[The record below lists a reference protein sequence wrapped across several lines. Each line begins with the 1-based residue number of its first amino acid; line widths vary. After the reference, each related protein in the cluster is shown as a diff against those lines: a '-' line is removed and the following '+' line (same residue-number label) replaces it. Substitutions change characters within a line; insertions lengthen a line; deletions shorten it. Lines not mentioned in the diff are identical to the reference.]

1 MSWTSDNLEKC
12 IELCRSFPCL
22 WMSKSDGYKNRNLK
36 NRAYQKL
43 VDFCKTA
50 VWPDANK
57 DFVIQKIQRIRGSFR
72 KELKKINET

>member
-1 MSWTSDNLEKC
+1 MLWTRDKLEKF
-12 IELCRSFPCL
+12 IKLYRSFPCL
-22 WMSKSDGYKNRNLK
+22 WKIKSDDYKNRNFK

-57 DFVIQKIQRIRGSFR
+57 DFVV
-72 KELKKINET
+72 KKFKAYVGPLVRN